1 MMDARLRGP
10 SARSRD
16 LRGRLPSH
24 DGEEWTLLFSIQLV
38 LQVWQQTPSLDT
50 GVNKGKTV
58 SAKILQH
65 NDKIAKKNKTKKHT
79 PDSDQAHL
87 SVIQSGLITFSPLSS

>member
-1 MMDARLRGP
+1 MDARLRGP
-10 SARSRD
+10 SARSRN

-50 GVNKGKTV
+50 GVNKRKTV
-58 SAKILQH
+58 SAKILQY
-65 NDKIAKKNKTKKHT
+65 NDKIATKKKQNILLT
-79 PDSDQAHL
+79 LIKTHL
-87 SVIQSGLITFSPLSS
+87 SMIQSGLITFSPLSS

>member
-1 MMDARLRGP
+1 MDARLRGP
-10 SARSRD
+10 SARSCD

-24 DGEEWTLLFSIQLV
+24 DREEWTLLFSIQLV

-65 NDKIAKKNKTKKHT
+65 KIAKKNTLLILIKHT
-79 PDSDQAHL
+79 CL
-87 SVIQSGLITFSPLSS
+87 